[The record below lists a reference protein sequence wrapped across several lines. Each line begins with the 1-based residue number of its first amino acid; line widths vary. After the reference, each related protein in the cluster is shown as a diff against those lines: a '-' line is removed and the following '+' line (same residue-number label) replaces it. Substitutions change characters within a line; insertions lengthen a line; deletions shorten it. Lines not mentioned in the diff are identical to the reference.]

1 MAVRGKVQD
10 LIVILIIGVCLFLL
24 GGLFI
29 WLAFKSEHGLQ
40 NFKEYI
46 EIAAFYIVASVSIII
61 FAVTML
67 FYNKD
72 SQ

>member
-1 MAVRGKVQD
+1 MVQD
-10 LIVILIIGVCLFLL
+10 LVVILIIGVCLFPL

-46 EIAAFYIVASVSIII
+46 EIAAFYIVASMFIVS
-61 FAVTML
+61 FAVTIL